1 MLCCRAALGGLGSV
15 PWEETEAEGESPVR
29 RTSITTFGCDLGD
42 CEPQGAAA
50 GEGWCLRAEREVT
63 VMVSNSLCAGQSL

>member
-1 MLCCRAALGGLGSV
+1 M

-29 RTSITTFGCDLGD
+29 RTSITTFGCDLSD

-63 VMVSNSLCAGQSL
+63 VMVSNSFPWQPF